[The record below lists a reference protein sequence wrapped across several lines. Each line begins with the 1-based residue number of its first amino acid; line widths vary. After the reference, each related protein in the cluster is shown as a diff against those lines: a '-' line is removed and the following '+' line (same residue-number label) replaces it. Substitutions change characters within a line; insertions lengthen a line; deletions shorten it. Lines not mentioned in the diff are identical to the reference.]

1 MELNLPLCKFNLCK
15 IASPFDFL
23 ESVLPANMLGQLQC
37 PSLLN
42 PTVTT
47 VVKCVLKDPREL
59 IIYNY
64 DSTII

>member
-1 MELNLPLCKFNLCK
+1 
-15 IASPFDFL
+15 
-23 ESVLPANMLGQLQC
+23 MLGQLQC

-47 VVKCVLKDPREL
+47 VVKWVLKDPREL